1 MPSNQQRRDAAKRK
15 LERQLVRRQERNK
28 VRRQRTII
36 ASIVAGVLLVGG
48 AIWLITSNKSSADD
62 SAGSGSTSSSGST
75 ETSESTPTTPCSYAA
90 TDQPAAREVSAPT
103 NLNPA
108 VTGTV
113 NVTINFGQGPIE
125 ATLDREL
132 APCAVNAFLS
142 LASQGFYDDTPC
154 HRLTDESNF
163 HILQCGDPSGTG
175 RGGPGFEYDNE
186 SSTLKQSEVGTETD
200 AASTDTASTSS
211 TETSA
216 ATDTA
221 ASDPAA
227 TDTAS
232 TDTAST
238 DTATTTP
245 SHYPVG
251 TLAMASTAPNGK
263 NGSQFF
269 IVYGDTV
276 IDSTGYTKIGTVDDA
291 GVALVQQIAAKGT
304 VANDQGVNDKPAETV
319 TIVTIVVPAE
329 AVSAEAPPSSTAES
343 TDLGTVPT
351 ETVPTDAV
359 PTDTAATD
367 TASTGAAATDTSPP
381 TG

>member
-1 MPSNQQRRDAAKRK
+1 M
-15 LERQLVRRQERNK
+15 RRQ
-28 VRRQRTII
+28 
-36 ASIVAGVLLVGG
+36 
-48 AIWLITSNKSSADD
+48 
-62 SAGSGSTSSSGST
+62 
-75 ETSESTPTTPCSYAA
+75 PTRLP
-90 TDQPAAREVSAPT
+90 
-103 NLNPA
+103 
-108 VTGTV
+108 
-113 NVTINFGQGPIE
+113 PI
-125 ATLDREL
+125 
-132 APCAVNAFLS
+132 P
-142 LASQGFYDDTPC
+142 
-154 HRLTDESNF
+154 LT
-163 HILQCGDPSGTG
+163 
-175 RGGPGFEYDNE
+175 
-186 SSTLKQSEVGTETD
+186 
-200 AASTDTASTSS
+200 
-211 TETSA
+211 
-216 ATDTA
+216 
-221 ASDPAA
+221 
-227 TDTAS
+227 
-232 TDTAST
+232 T

-304 VANDQGVNDKPAETV
+304 VANDQGVKDKPAETV

-329 AVSAEAPPSSTAES
+329 AVGAEAPPSSTAES